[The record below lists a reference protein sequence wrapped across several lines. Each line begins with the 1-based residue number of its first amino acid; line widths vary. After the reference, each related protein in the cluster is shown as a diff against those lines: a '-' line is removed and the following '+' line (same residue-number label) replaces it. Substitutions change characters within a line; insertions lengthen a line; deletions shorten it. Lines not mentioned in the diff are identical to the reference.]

1 MTVKTTS
8 RYLPAPFNSVLLFVV
23 WLLLNQ
29 SVELFHIVI
38 ALILALLIPMLTQ
51 RFRDPNPVIQRPLLA
66 LRYILLVLA
75 DIVTANAQVA
85 VLILGPIRR
94 LNPAFVKVP
103 LDLQHEL
110 PITIL
115 ASTVSMTPGTVSAEI
130 YPSIE
135 QLVPGE
141 PMPQRWLLIHVLNLT
156 DEAELIASIKQ
167 RYEAPLKEIFQC

>member
-1 MTVKTTS
+1 MRFKPKF
-8 RYLPAPFNSVLLFVV
+8 RWLPTPYRSVLLFLV

-29 SVELFHIVI
+29 SIEAVHVFFG
-38 ALILALLIPMLTQ
+38 LILAIVIPLLTL
-51 RFRDPNPVIQRPLLA
+51 RFRDPQPLIERPMLA
-66 LRYILLVLA
+66 LRYILRVFG
-75 DIVTANAQVA
+75 DIITANAQVA
-85 VLILGPIRR
+85 VLILGPKQR

-130 YPSIE
+130 YPSVE
-135 QLVPGE
+135 QLPEGE
-141 PMPQRWLLIHVLNLT
+141 PLPQRWLLIHVLNLK
-156 DEAELIASIKQ
+156 DEAQLIAEIKQ

>member
-1 MTVKTTS
+1 MRFIPKYRWFPTPY
-8 RYLPAPFNSVLLFVV
+8 RSVLLFFV

-29 SVELFHIVI
+29 SIEAVHVFFATV
-38 ALILALLIPMLTQ
+38 LAVLIPLLTL
-51 RFRDPNPVIQRPLLA
+51 RFRDPQPLILRPMLA
-66 LRYILLVLA
+66 LRYILTVVA

-85 VLILGPIRR
+85 VLILGPKRR
-94 LNPAFVKVP
+94 LTPAFVKVP

-115 ASTVSMTPGTVSAEI
+115 ASTVSMTPGTVSAEV
-130 YPSIE
+130 YPYLE
-135 QLVPGE
+135 QLEPGKE
-141 PMPQRWLLIHVLNLT
+141 MPQRWLLIHVLHLT